1 MKIRIKALCL
11 TLAVS
16 LSTALLAAQAPRV
29 WTISEL
35 FTRNVGSTEQQ
46 NTQFPPHKIIGNVY
60 YVGTES
66 LASFLVTTPQGH
78 IIINTDYER
87 NNAVIR
93 DSITKLGFKVEDL
106 KIILGSHAH
115 GDHMEGDAL
124 LKQQTGAQVM
134 AMAEDVP
141 ALQAMRPGGKEHP
154 IDRTLHDG
162 EQVKLGDM
170 TLTALLTPGHTL
182 GCTTWTFKVQ
192 EGGRS
197 YDVLIIG
204 SVGVNNGTNLVGDP
218 AKVAQY
224 RQSFKILHAQHV
236 DVPLGSHPAMYSMA
250 EKHAKIAAGG
260 ANPYVDPKGFQD
272 ELTIQE
278 TAFNNELK
286 RQETEGP
293 PAARGRGGRG
303 QN

>member
-1 MKIRIKALCL
+1 MSLQKRIL
-11 TLAVS
+11 
-16 LSTALLAAQAPRV
+16 LLAAVFLTSATLFSQAPRV

-35 FTRNVGSTEQQ
+35 FTRNVGTGEQQ
-46 NTQFPPHKIIGNVY
+46 NKQFPPHKIIGNVY
-60 YVGTES
+60 YIGTET
-66 LASFLVTTPQGH
+66 LATFLVTTPQGH
-78 IIINTDYER
+78 IVINSNYER
-87 NNAVIR
+87 NNGVLR
-93 DSITKLGFKVEDL
+93 DSVSKLGFRFEDI

-124 LKQQTGAQVM
+124 IKQQTGAQVM
-134 AMAEDVP
+134 ALSEDVT
-141 ALQAMRPGGKEHP
+141 ALQAIRPGGKEHP
-154 IDRTLHDG
+154 VDRILKDG

-170 TLTALLTPGHTL
+170 TLTALLTPGHTN

-192 EGGRS
+192 EGGRT

-204 SVGVNNGTNLVGDP
+204 SMGVNNGTNLIGDP

-224 RQSFKILHAQHV
+224 RQGFKVLHAQHV
-236 DVPLGSHPAMYSMA
+236 DVPLGSHPAMYNMA
-250 EKHAKIAAGG
+250 EKHAKLASAGP
-260 ANPYVDPKGFQD
+260 NPYIDPKGFQD

-293 PAARGRGGRG
+293 PAGRGGGRRG
-303 QN
+303 QQ